1 MAVNL
6 ATKYS
11 DKVDEVFR
19 LGALTT
25 SMAGGK
31 YEFTGAQTVK
41 VYSMG
46 TAEMNDYKATGSNRY
61 GNPEELEDTTE
72 ELTLTQKRSF
82 TFTIDATNAVD
93 SPAGITDDSQD
104 GLITALLSDAE
115 DSVRD
120 YIGREEVPAR
130 LISVQVQ
137 LAVIAYNKRGAEG
150 ESSRS
155 EGGISQSFDGLP
167 PELLARLK
175 NYPRKVGLLYTADT
189 EQT

>member
-1 MAVNL
+1 M
-6 ATKYS
+6 T
-11 DKVDEVFR
+11 
-19 LGALTT
+19 
-25 SMAGGK
+25 
-31 YEFTGAQTVK
+31 
-41 VYSMG
+41 
-46 TAEMNDYKATGSNRY
+46 
-61 GNPEELEDTTE
+61 PLERFK
-72 ELTLTQKRSF
+72 LL
-82 TFTIDATNAVD
+82 V
-93 SPAGITDDSQD
+93 GITDDSQD

-175 NYPRKVGLLYTADT
+175 NYPRKAGVLYTADT
-189 EQT
+189 EQA

>member
-1 MAVNL
+1 M
-6 ATKYS
+6 T
-11 DKVDEVFR
+11 
-19 LGALTT
+19 
-25 SMAGGK
+25 
-31 YEFTGAQTVK
+31 
-41 VYSMG
+41 
-46 TAEMNDYKATGSNRY
+46 
-61 GNPEELEDTTE
+61 PLERFK
-72 ELTLTQKRSF
+72 LL
-82 TFTIDATNAVD
+82 
-93 SPAGITDDSQD
+93 AGITDDSQD

-120 YIGREEVPAR
+120 YIGRDEVPAR

-175 NYPRKVGLLYTADT
+175 NYPRKAGVLYTADA
-189 EQT
+189 EQA

>member
-1 MAVNL
+1 M
-6 ATKYS
+6 T
-11 DKVDEVFR
+11 
-19 LGALTT
+19 
-25 SMAGGK
+25 
-31 YEFTGAQTVK
+31 
-41 VYSMG
+41 
-46 TAEMNDYKATGSNRY
+46 
-61 GNPEELEDTTE
+61 PLERFK
-72 ELTLTQKRSF
+72 LL
-82 TFTIDATNAVD
+82 
-93 SPAGITDDSQD
+93 AGITDDSQD

-137 LAVIAYNKRGAEG
+137 LAVIAYNTRGAEG

-175 NYPRKVGLLYTADT
+175 NYPRKAGVLYTADS
-189 EQT
+189 EQA

>member
-1 MAVNL
+1 M
-6 ATKYS
+6 T
-11 DKVDEVFR
+11 
-19 LGALTT
+19 
-25 SMAGGK
+25 
-31 YEFTGAQTVK
+31 
-41 VYSMG
+41 
-46 TAEMNDYKATGSNRY
+46 
-61 GNPEELEDTTE
+61 PLERFK
-72 ELTLTQKRSF
+72 LL
-82 TFTIDATNAVD
+82 
-93 SPAGITDDSQD
+93 AGITDDSQD

-155 EGGISQSFDGLP
+155 EGGISQSFGGLP

-175 NYPRKVGLLYTADT
+175 NYPRKAGVLYTADT
-189 EQT
+189 EQA

>member
-1 MAVNL
+1 M
-6 ATKYS
+6 T
-11 DKVDEVFR
+11 
-19 LGALTT
+19 
-25 SMAGGK
+25 
-31 YEFTGAQTVK
+31 
-41 VYSMG
+41 
-46 TAEMNDYKATGSNRY
+46 
-61 GNPEELEDTTE
+61 PLERFK
-72 ELTLTQKRSF
+72 LL
-82 TFTIDATNAVD
+82 
-93 SPAGITDDSQD
+93 AGITDDSQD

-130 LISVQVQ
+130 LISVQIQ

-175 NYPRKVGLLYTADT
+175 NYPRKAGALYTADT
-189 EQT
+189 EQA

>member
-1 MAVNL
+1 M
-6 ATKYS
+6 T
-11 DKVDEVFR
+11 
-19 LGALTT
+19 
-25 SMAGGK
+25 
-31 YEFTGAQTVK
+31 
-41 VYSMG
+41 
-46 TAEMNDYKATGSNRY
+46 
-61 GNPEELEDTTE
+61 PLERFK
-72 ELTLTQKRSF
+72 LL
-82 TFTIDATNAVD
+82 
-93 SPAGITDDSQD
+93 AGITDDSQD

-175 NYPRKVGLLYTADT
+175 NYPRKAGVLYTVDS
-189 EQT
+189 EQA

>member
-1 MAVNL
+1 M
-6 ATKYS
+6 T
-11 DKVDEVFR
+11 
-19 LGALTT
+19 
-25 SMAGGK
+25 
-31 YEFTGAQTVK
+31 
-41 VYSMG
+41 
-46 TAEMNDYKATGSNRY
+46 
-61 GNPEELEDTTE
+61 PLERFK
-72 ELTLTQKRSF
+72 LL
-82 TFTIDATNAVD
+82 
-93 SPAGITDDSQD
+93 AGITDDSQD

-175 NYPRKVGLLYTADT
+175 NYPRKAGVLYTADS
-189 EQT
+189 EQD

>member
-1 MAVNL
+1 MTPL
-6 ATKYS
+6 
-11 DKVDEVFR
+11 ERFR
-19 LGALTT
+19 LL
-25 SMAGGK
+25 
-31 YEFTGAQTVK
+31 
-41 VYSMG
+41 
-46 TAEMNDYKATGSNRY
+46 
-61 GNPEELEDTTE
+61 
-72 ELTLTQKRSF
+72 
-82 TFTIDATNAVD
+82 
-93 SPAGITDDSQD
+93 AGITDDSQD

-175 NYPRKVGLLYTADT
+175 NYPRKAGVLYTADS
-189 EQT
+189 EQA

>member
-1 MAVNL
+1 M
-6 ATKYS
+6 T
-11 DKVDEVFR
+11 
-19 LGALTT
+19 
-25 SMAGGK
+25 
-31 YEFTGAQTVK
+31 
-41 VYSMG
+41 
-46 TAEMNDYKATGSNRY
+46 
-61 GNPEELEDTTE
+61 PLERFK
-72 ELTLTQKRSF
+72 LL
-82 TFTIDATNAVD
+82 
-93 SPAGITDDSQD
+93 AGITDDSQD

-115 DSVRD
+115 DPVRD

-175 NYPRKVGLLYTADT
+175 NYPRKAGVLYTADS
-189 EQT
+189 EQA

>member
-1 MAVNL
+1 M
-6 ATKYS
+6 T
-11 DKVDEVFR
+11 
-19 LGALTT
+19 
-25 SMAGGK
+25 
-31 YEFTGAQTVK
+31 
-41 VYSMG
+41 
-46 TAEMNDYKATGSNRY
+46 
-61 GNPEELEDTTE
+61 PLERFK
-72 ELTLTQKRSF
+72 LL
-82 TFTIDATNAVD
+82 
-93 SPAGITDDSQD
+93 AGITDDSQD

-130 LISVQVQ
+130 LISVQIQ

-175 NYPRKVGLLYTADT
+175 NYPRKAGVLYTADT
-189 EQT
+189 EQA

>member
-1 MAVNL
+1 M
-6 ATKYS
+6 T
-11 DKVDEVFR
+11 
-19 LGALTT
+19 
-25 SMAGGK
+25 
-31 YEFTGAQTVK
+31 
-41 VYSMG
+41 
-46 TAEMNDYKATGSNRY
+46 
-61 GNPEELEDTTE
+61 PLERFK
-72 ELTLTQKRSF
+72 LL
-82 TFTIDATNAVD
+82 
-93 SPAGITDDSQD
+93 AGITDDSQD

-130 LISVQVQ
+130 LVSVQIQ

-175 NYPRKVGLLYTADT
+175 NYPRKAGVLYTADT
-189 EQT
+189 EQA